1 MTQCILC
8 SEGIAIHAVIEGV
21 TIACKVQK
29 SASIVTYCDGE
40 VEVLTILCKSLWHLR
55 CRCILSDAVIVGLIL
70 ISQGVAQRREGG
82 LTILT
87 RDGNGLCLT
96 ILLRRSLLSLTIH
109 LCQGKGEFLIL

>member
-21 TIACKVQK
+21 TIACEVQK

-55 CRCILSDAVIVGLIL
+55 CILSDAVIVGLIL
-70 ISQGVAQRREGG
+70 ISQGVAQRRREGC